1 MSNTSVTFRFVLVL
15 GLVLALLGLA
25 SYLVLDKVYRLQM
38 HDKAS
43 VVADNVEAFGRWVAK
58 YGSVWVDK
66 DPDSSHLR
74 KREVIDTDG
83 VGQIALDIDRWIAGH
98 SRTLYSKNPALAQRE
113 FSEVSAAAG
122 GPAKFR
128 MTSDNYMNP
137 LNRPDEFESAALA
150 TIKSRGI
157 REYQFFDQA
166 AREYRYARAVHHKPA
181 CIGCHGSPNK
191 APADVIERYGR
202 HGGFGFRAGDV
213 AGIISVSLPMQP
225 FADVVT
231 PLIGLRELAL
241 LLVAFLIPVIFM
253 YSSVL
258 LPIRNLA
265 KLATRASTGASDDL
279 EIPSRSPNTRN
290 EIFQLGLAIRRLNTS
305 TRMLLQRIAH
315 PEDARHRRR

>member
-15 GLVLALLGLA
+15 GLVLGLLGLT
-25 SYLVLDKVYRLQM
+25 SFLILDKVYRLQM

-58 YGSVWVDK
+58 YGRVWVDR

-74 KREVIDTDG
+74 KRLVVDAG
-83 VGQIALDIDRWIAGH
+83 NIDRTGAVTDSWVAAH
-98 SRTLYSKNPALAQRE
+98 TRTLYSKNPALAQRE
-113 FSEVSAAAG
+113 FSEVAADAG
-122 GPAKFR
+122 MPAQFR

-137 LNRPDEFESAALA
+137 SNRPDEFELNALA

-157 REYQFFDQA
+157 REYQYFDQDA
-166 AREYRYARAVHHKPA
+166 QLYRYARAVHHKPA
-181 CIGCHGSPNK
+181 CIACHGSPSK

-202 HGGFGFRAGDV
+202 QGGFGYRAGDV

-225 FADVVT
+225 FTAVVT

-241 LLVAFLIPVIFM
+241 LLMAFLIPVTFM
-253 YSSVL
+253 YASVL
-258 LPIRNLA
+258 RPIRALA
-265 KLATRASTGASDDL
+265 KLATQASTGAAEDL
-279 EIPSRSPNTRN
+279 EIPSKSPNTRN

-305 TRMLLQRIAH
+305 TRILLQRIAKR
-315 PEDARHRRR
+315 ESTERDAR